1 MCTCARPKKNNFK
14 TGRLIV
20 GNFAWSLP
28 SLRSHVSKRPMEGS
42 YVNSENEKLRISNEG
57 RKWRRFSKVLSLA
70 LSGYRRA
77 SQYQATI
84 ASLELSNFCDVAFLV
99 LLRLRFLVSPRIFR
113 CLAHNLEDKGISIS
127 IIKAVFSCHSN
138 EQDRMKI
145 DGILYS
151 KAGRHIASSLSFVN
165 FKMYI
170 QYQHHHIRI
179 SFVFTCQ

>member
-1 MCTCARPKKNNFK
+1 MCTCARPKKNSFK

-28 SLRSHVSKRPMEGS
+28 SLRSHVSTRPMEGS

-99 LLRLRFLVSPRIFR
+99 LLRLRFLVSPRILKQSF
-113 CLAHNLEDKGISIS
+113 LVIQTNKTEWKLMPSIF
-127 IIKAVFSCHSN
+127 IP
-138 EQDRMKI
+138 
-145 DGILYS
+145 GILYS
-151 KAGRHIASSLSFVN
+151 KAGRHSALSLSFVN
-165 FKMYI
+165 FKMYRDS
-170 QYQHHHIRI
+170 IRT
-179 SFVFTCQ
+179 SSHTYKFCFYLSVTCS

>member
-113 CLAHNLEDKGISIS
+113 CLAHNLKDKGISIS

-138 EQDRMKI
+138 EQDRMKSI
-145 DGILYS
+145 YS
-151 KAGRHIASSLSFVN
+151 KAVRHIASSLSFVN